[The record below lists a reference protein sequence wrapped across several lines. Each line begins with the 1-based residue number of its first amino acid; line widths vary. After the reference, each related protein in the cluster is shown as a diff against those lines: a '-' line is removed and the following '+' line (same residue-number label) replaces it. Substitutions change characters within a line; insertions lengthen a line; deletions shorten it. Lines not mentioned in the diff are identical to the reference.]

1 MSRKNKGPVSTAF
14 PGVLVLLAVVG
25 VAVLFFLFPPE
36 SSERTDDAP
45 EYENAEILNGF
56 DDVAE
61 YIRKNGRLP
70 DNYITK
76 AQATAAG
83 WVAAEGN
90 LAEVAPGKSIG
101 GDIYRNAEGGLPSA
115 PGRIWYEADI
125 NYLSG
130 FRGSDRILYS
140 NDGLI
145 YATTDHYMT
154 FTVITPEDRQ

>member
-1 MSRKNKGPVSTAF
+1 MNKKYILA
-14 PGVLVLLAVVG
+14 LLAVVG
-25 VAVLFFLFPPE
+25 IIALCLWLPGLFDQ
-36 SSERTDDAP
+36 TIDAP
-45 EYENAEILNGF
+45 ENERIDILNSF

-61 YIRKNGRLP
+61 YIRQNGRLP
-70 DNYITK
+70 ANYITK

-83 WVAAEGN
+83 WVASEGN

-101 GDIYRNAEGGLPSA
+101 GDIYRNAEGALPAA

-125 NYLSG
+125 NYTSG

-145 YATTDHYMT
+145 YGTTDHYAT
-154 FTVITPEDRQ
+154 FIVIKPEDI